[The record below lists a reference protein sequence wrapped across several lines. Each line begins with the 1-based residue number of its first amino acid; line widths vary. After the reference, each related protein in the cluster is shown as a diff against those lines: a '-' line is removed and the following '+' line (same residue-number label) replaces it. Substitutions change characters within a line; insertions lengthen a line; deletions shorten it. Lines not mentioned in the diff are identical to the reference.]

1 MGDETTSVQ
10 RAGRSVLVPRASTS
24 SLEVCHFH
32 GHRPKV
38 LVLVRREVLAP
49 LALGRWRGGG
59 GYLLADR

>member
-38 LVLVRREVLAP
+38 LVLVRTKGGVGTSSSRSVAW
-49 LALGRWRGGG
+49 WRRISTGG
-59 GYLLADR
+59 